1 MADDP
6 PHIADWLTAPIVPL
20 AWLWRIERSDGMV
33 LGFTSHDRDLVRD
46 GVTYVATPGIQP
58 SALSLNASLDADTM
72 DIAGALTADAI
83 TEADLDAGRWD
94 GAAVTLDVTNWE
106 AQDEPPIR
114 VARGTLG
121 AVERK
126 RGAFAAELRTL
137 DAVLEAPVAP
147 ETSPGCRA
155 RLGDSACRVDLAPR
169 TKMVRVAGISDRV
182 VTMGEPID
190 GAAYTFGRLRF
201 LSGANCGLS
210 VAIVAGAGQA
220 ITLARDPAFAVD
232 AGTLVELIEGC
243 DRQLATCSGRFG
255 NAINFRGE
263 PYLPGMDY
271 VTRYPGA
278 G

>member
-6 PHIADWLTAPIVPL
+6 PQIADWLTAPIVPL

-106 AQDEPPIR
+106 APDEPPIG

-169 TKMVRVAGISDRV
+169 TKMARVAGIADRV
-182 VTMGEPID
+182 VTLDEPIE
-190 GAAYTFGRLRF
+190 GAAYAFGRLRF
-201 LSGANCGLS
+201 LSGANCGLG